1 MYHISALFILL
12 MAAPVALTAQQAVLQ
27 GTVRDRTT
35 QEPVTG
41 VTVVLD
47 GTEPLIGA
55 VTDVGGRFRIVA
67 PAGSYNVRFSFI
79 GYKTEIRFNL
89 VLTTGNAN
97 VISVAL
103 EEDRLTLGEISVRAD
118 RAVSISTV
126 ETPLSI
132 QRLTSEEIRSNPGG
146 NFDISKV
153 VQTLPGVGASVG
165 SGPRNDLIIRG
176 GAPNENV
183 YYLDGIEIPVINH
196 FATQGSSGGPQGLLN
211 VSFIEDVTMS
221 TSAFDARYDNT
232 LSAVFDFRQRDGNRE
247 EMQGT
252 FRLSGT
258 EVSLT
263 GEGPVGQTGT
273 YLASIRRSYLRFL
286 FEAIDLPIRPDY
298 WDAQFKLSWEPDP
311 KTQVTL
317 LGVGALD
324 EFFFAVPSEST
335 PEKEAVLRGNPI
347 INQWNYTLGVSVRRR
362 ITDGFINLALSRNE
376 FDNDLVRWEDART
389 GDPEALALDV
399 DSRETET
406 KLRTDLNLFKNGW
419 KFSTGLNLQR
429 AEYTSDYFGR
439 IRRIPLVEAR
449 FSTDLAFWRM
459 GGFIQASRPF
469 LDERLTV
476 SAGIRTDLDTFTD
489 EGADPLET
497 LSPRVAISY
506 RLTPTFFVNASAGRY
521 HKMPIYT
528 VLGYR
533 DANGDFANRD
543 NRYTRSDHLVA
554 GVELLPREGLRVTA
568 EAFRK
573 TYSRY
578 PVSVRNGISLAN
590 SGSETGAIGNERTVS
605 TGTGRAW
612 GAEFL
617 AQQKFTGRVYGVAA
631 YTWVNSEFTGSD
643 SRYRPSSWDSRHILS
658 TLFGWKIGR
667 GYELG
672 VKYRYLAGFPFT
684 PYDLTASKTNYLS
697 TGSPIFDFDRLNEER
712 LRAFSQLDIRIDKK
726 WNFDK
731 VTVDLFLDI
740 QNLLR
745 AKSPAL
751 ATYTFERNPDGSY
764 ATTDGQPVRPDGSNA
779 IPLLI
784 PNDDPFFLPSI
795 GLIIEF

>member
-1 MYHISALFILL
+1 MRLFLLL
-12 MAAPVALTAQQAVLQ
+12 MLLTAAMPVHAQQAVLQ
-27 GTVRDRTT
+27 GTVRDRAS
-35 QEPVTG
+35 QEALSG

-55 VTDVGGRFRIVA
+55 VTDAAGRFRIAA
-67 PAGSYNVRFSFI
+67 PAGSYNVRFSYI
-79 GYKTEIRFNL
+79 GYRTEVRFNL

-97 VISVAL
+97 VITVEL
-103 EEDRLTLGEISVRAD
+103 EEDRLSLGEVSVTAD
-118 RAVSISTV
+118 RAISISTV

-165 SGPRNDLIIRG
+165 AGPRNDLIIRG

-221 TSAFDARYDNT
+221 TSAFDARFDNA

-247 EMQGT
+247 NFQGN

-258 EVSLT
+258 EVALT
-263 GEGPVGQTGT
+263 GEGPVGETGT
-273 YLASIRRSYLRFL
+273 YLASVRRSYLRFL

-298 WDAQFKLSWEPDP
+298 WDSQFKVSWEPDD
-311 KTQVTL
+311 KTRVTV

-324 EFFFAVPSEST
+324 EFFFAAPSEST

-362 ITDGFINLALSRNE
+362 ITDGFVNIALSRNA

-389 GDPEALALDV
+389 GDPDALALDV

-419 KFSTGLNLQR
+419 KLSGGFSLQR

-459 GGFIQASRPF
+459 GGFVQASRPF

-476 SAGIRTDLDTFTD
+476 SAGIRTDMDSFTD
-489 EGADPLET
+489 EGMNPLNT
-497 LSPRVAISY
+497 LSPRMAVSY
-506 RLTPTFFVNASAGRY
+506 RLTPTLFVNASAGRY

-533 DANGDFANRD
+533 DADGDFANRD

-554 GVELLPREGLRVTA
+554 GIEALPREGLRLTA
-568 EAFRK
+568 EVFQKR
-573 TYSRY
+573 YSQY

-605 TGTGRAW
+605 TGEGRAW

-617 AQQKFTGRVYGVAA
+617 AQQKFTGKVYGVAA
-631 YTWVNSEFTGSD
+631 YTWVNSEFAGLD
-643 SRYRPSSWDSRHILS
+643 GRFLPSTWDSRHILS
-658 TLFGWKIGR
+658 TLFGWKMGR

-672 VKYRYLAGFPFT
+672 VKYRYLAGFPYT
-684 PYDLTASKTNYLS
+684 PYDLAASQENYLS
-697 TGSPIFDFDRLNEER
+697 TGTPVSDFSRLNAER

-726 WNFDK
+726 WNLEK

-751 ATYTFERNPDGSY
+751 ATYTFERNADGSY
-764 ATTDGQPVRPDGSNA
+764 ATTDGQAIRPDGSNA

-795 GLIIEF
+795 GFIVEF